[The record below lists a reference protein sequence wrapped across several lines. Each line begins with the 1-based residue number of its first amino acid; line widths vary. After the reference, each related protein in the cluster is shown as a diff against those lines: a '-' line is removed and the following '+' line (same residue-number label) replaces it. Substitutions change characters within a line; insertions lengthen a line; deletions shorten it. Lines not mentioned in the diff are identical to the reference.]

1 MLTSK
6 TCQVITSY
14 NDSYWVLGAM
24 THTEVSDALGLTE
37 LKNRTW
43 TIYKCSAKT
52 GDGLEEGMDWLVNTL
67 SGNK

>member
-1 MLTSK
+1 
-6 TCQVITSY
+6 
-14 NDSYWVLGAM
+14 M

-52 GDGLEEGMDWLVNTL
+52 GEGLEEGMDWLVNTL
-67 SGNK
+67 AGNK